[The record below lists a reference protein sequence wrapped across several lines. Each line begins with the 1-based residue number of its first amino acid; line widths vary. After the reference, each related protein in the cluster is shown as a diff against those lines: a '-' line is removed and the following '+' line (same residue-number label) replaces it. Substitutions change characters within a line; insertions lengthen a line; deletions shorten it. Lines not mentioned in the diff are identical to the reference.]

1 MDALAADGRCEVA
14 SEDDV
19 ATAIELFN
27 VSTLQAARMGDI
39 QLEGQDDGSGKSCE
53 QHINQRVP
61 INATVN
67 RRQLVGDLNA
77 QGLDQA
83 AARQRAN
90 KGQPRHCSQPKAPD
104 GTRVSPC
111 ARFGSAGQ
119 SRDQRPR
126 QAGRLPGDQP
136 GSQAPSGQVSLLAH
150 DRCLMMFW

>member
-1 MDALAADGRCEVA
+1 MA

-53 QHINQRVP
+53 NHINQRVP

-67 RRQLVGDLNA
+67 RKQLVGDLNA

-83 AARQRAN
+83 AVNRAIN
-90 KGQPRHCSQPKAPD
+90 ALVKRGDFQETNQGRKLR
-104 GTRVSPC
+104 RVK
-111 ARFGSAGQ
+111 
-119 SRDQRPR
+119 
-126 QAGRLPGDQP
+126 
-136 GSQAPSGQVSLLAH
+136 
-150 DRCLMMFW
+150 